1 MEFINIVIYPILG
14 LIDSAYIS
22 FFLMLLGGC
31 LEILNDMNPLLS
43 GIKELSRVTKG
54 KGFLLLCLIYL
65 LISIGANTYGLSQE
79 TLAFYPIIMPV
90 FLKSGIDGILGL
102 ASLYLSI
109 FIGNMLSTVNA
120 FSVVVASYS
129 AGINYIDGIV
139 FKIICFI
146 VVNGL
151 TILYFYIY

>member
-1 MEFINIVIYPILG
+1 M
-14 LIDSAYIS
+14 
-22 FFLMLLGGC
+22 
-31 LEILNDMNPLLS
+31 
-43 GIKELSRVTKG
+43 
-54 KGFLLLCLIYL
+54 
-65 LISIGANTYGLSQE
+65 SQE

-139 FKIICFI
+139 FNIKIKIS
-146 VVNGL
+146 
-151 TILYFYIY
+151 